1 MGIGDNWAYYDK
13 MKTGSICGK
22 RVLELTS
29 RFCTE
34 FLVCDDELVLQSLH
48 DDMDQELSV
57 ADDDGSHL
65 SPCTEELHSS
75 CHVGMGHGASWGDQ
89 T

>member
-1 MGIGDNWAYYDK
+1 M
-13 MKTGSICGK
+13 
-22 RVLELTS
+22 
-29 RFCTE
+29 
-34 FLVCDDELVLQSLH
+34 
-48 DDMDQELSV
+48 DMDQELSV

-75 CHVGMGHGASWGDQ
+75 CHVGMGHGASWDDQ